1 MANNILGALFETN
14 AGPGKAASAGKAE
27 TALETFRAKATETFQ
42 SVAEASRRAA
52 PALGATTA
60 ELERLAVAS
69 KTAFDQMNRHVQ
81 GWSQTA
87 TTSLAR
93 VAEQVL
99 RHISIEQQSAVES
112 GRAEAQKTL
121 LRKAAV
127 QERAVIEA
135 VKETAAGFASLGD
148 FNFWGAAQHFAS
160 AALWGS
166 LATLQIAGAVG
177 AFGGGGHPSRQGASG
192 GATPP
197 AAQSPPGVGPMM
209 ASGVPASAGTTGG
222 GGTVNVV
229 IMGEPEGAQW
239 LAGVLTK
246 HVTQRGGKLVSSHA
260 VRPVSAGA

>member
-1 MANNILGALFETN
+1 MADNPLGLLFELE
-14 AGPGKAASAGKAE
+14 AGPGKAEA
-27 TALETFRAKATETFQ
+27 ALESFRAKATETFR
-42 SVAEASRRAA
+42 SVAEASRRAS

-60 ELERLAVAS
+60 ELQRLAVAS

-121 LRKAAV
+121 LHRAAA

-135 VKETAAGFASLGD
+135 VKETAAGFAALGD
-148 FNFWGAAQHFAS
+148 FNFWSAAQHFTS

-166 LATLQIAGAVG
+166 LATGYGRGPSVAPRSIGAGA
-177 AFGGGGHPSRQGASG
+177 AGG
-192 GATPP
+192 TP
-197 AAQSPPGVGPMM
+197 ALPPVM
-209 ASGVPASAGTTGG
+209 ASGYAGATAGG
-222 GGTVNVV
+222 RGGVV
-229 IMGEPEGAQW
+229 VVMDEQQFAQFT
-239 LAGVLTK
+239 AVVLTK
-246 HVTQRGGKLVSSHA
+246 HVSRGGKLVSSHA
-260 VRPVSAGA
+260 VHPVSAGA

>member
-1 MANNILGALFETN
+1 MADNPLGLLFELE
-14 AGPGKAASAGKAE
+14 AGPGKAEA
-27 TALETFRAKATETFQ
+27 ALESFRAKATETFQ
-42 SVAEASRRAA
+42 SVAEASRRAS

-60 ELERLAVAS
+60 ELQRLAVAS

-121 LRKAAV
+121 LHRAAA

-135 VKETAAGFASLGD
+135 VKETAAGFAALGD
-148 FNFWGAAQHFAS
+148 FNFWSAAQHFTS

-166 LATLQIAGAVG
+166 LATLQIAGALG
-177 AFGGGGHPSRQGASG
+177 AFGSSGGGGGGYGRGPSVAPRSIGAGAAG
-192 GATPP
+192 GTP
-197 AAQSPPGVGPMM
+197 ALPPVM
-209 ASGVPASAGTTGG
+209 ASGYAGATAGG
-222 GGTVNVV
+222 RGGVGGV
-229 IMGEPEGAQW
+229 MDEQEFAQFSV
-239 LAGVLTK
+239 GVLFK
-246 HVTQRGGKLVSSHA
+246 HVSRGGKLVSSHA
-260 VRPVSAGA
+260 VHPVSAGA

>member
-1 MANNILGALFETN
+1 MANNIIGALFETH
-14 AGPGKAASAGKAE
+14 AGPGKAGSAAEAE

-60 ELERLAVAS
+60 ELQRLAVAS
-69 KTAFDQMNRHVQ
+69 QTAFDQMNRHVQ

-87 TTSLAR
+87 TTSFAR
-93 VAEQVL
+93 VAQQVL
-99 RHISIEQQSAVES
+99 SHIRIEQQSAVES

-121 LRKAAV
+121 LHKTAVEQRAA
-127 QERAVIEA
+127 IEA
-135 VKETAAGFASLGD
+135 VKETAAGFAALGD

-166 LATLQIAGAVG
+166 LAALQIAGAVG
-177 AFGGGGHPSRQGASG
+177 AFGGGSVARASG
-192 GATPP
+192 PHAGGTPAPQGLTP
-197 AAQSPPGVGPMM
+197 APVM
-209 ASGVPASAGTTGG
+209 ASGLGAASSAPTSPG
-222 GGTVNVV
+222 GGTVKVV
-229 IMGEPEGAQW
+229 IMGEPDGAQW

-246 HVTQRGGKLVSSHA
+246 HVTERGGKLVSSHA

>member
-1 MANNILGALFETN
+1 MADNPLGLLFELE
-14 AGPGKAASAGKAE
+14 AGPGKAEA
-27 TALETFRAKATETFQ
+27 ALESFRAKATETFR
-42 SVAEASRRAA
+42 SVAEASRRAS

-60 ELERLAVAS
+60 ELQRLAVAS

-121 LRKAAV
+121 LHRAAA

-135 VKETAAGFASLGD
+135 VKETAAGFAALGD
-148 FNFWGAAQHFAS
+148 FNFWSAAQHFTS

-166 LATLQIAGAVG
+166 LATLQIAGALG
-177 AFGGGGHPSRQGASG
+177 AFGSSGGGGGGYGRGPSVAPRSIGAGAAG
-192 GATPP
+192 GTPALP
-197 AAQSPPGVGPMM
+197 TAPPVM
-209 ASGVPASAGTTGG
+209 ASGYAGATAGG
-222 GGTVNVV
+222 RGGVV
-229 IMGEPEGAQW
+229 VVMDEQQFAQFT
-239 LAGVLTK
+239 AVVLTK
-246 HVTQRGGKLVSSHA
+246 HVSRGGKLVSSHA
-260 VRPVSAGA
+260 VHPVSAGA

>member
-1 MANNILGALFETN
+1 MLFELE
-14 AGPGKAASAGKAE
+14 GRRGKPASAAEAE

-42 SVAEASRRAA
+42 SVAEASRRAS

-60 ELERLAVAS
+60 ELQRLAVAS
-69 KTAFDQMNRHVQ
+69 KTAFDQMNQHVQ

-87 TTSLAR
+87 TTSFAR
-93 VAEQVL
+93 VAQQVL
-99 RHISIEQQSAVES
+99 SHISIEQQSAVES
-112 GRAEAQKTL
+112 GRVEAQKTL
-121 LRKAAV
+121 LHKTAVEQRAA
-127 QERAVIEA
+127 IEA
-135 VKETAAGFASLGD
+135 VKETAAGFAALGD

-166 LATLQIAGAVG
+166 LAALQIAGAVG
-177 AFGGGGHPSRQGASG
+177 AFGGGGG
-192 GATPP
+192 GSVAR
-197 AAQSPPGVGPMM
+197 PGVGAIHESPLPGSAGPAPVM
-209 ASGVPASAGTTGG
+209 ASGVPQSGVTGA

-229 IMGEPEGAQW
+229 IMGEPDGAQW